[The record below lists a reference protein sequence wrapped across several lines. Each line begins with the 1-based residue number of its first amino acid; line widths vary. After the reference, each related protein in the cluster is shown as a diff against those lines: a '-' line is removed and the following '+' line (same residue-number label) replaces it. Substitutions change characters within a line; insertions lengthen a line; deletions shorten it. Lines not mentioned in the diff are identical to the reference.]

1 MNEIMNTDVKNTLG
15 NYPDWA
21 QNKLLFI
28 RELIL
33 EVASEI
39 NGTPEVEETLK
50 WGEPSYL
57 TEQGSTIRMDWKKAA
72 PTQYALYFNC
82 NTRLIETF
90 REVFQ
95 DQFKYEG
102 NRAIVFDKE
111 DDIPIRDLKR
121 CIETALTYKERKH
134 LPLLGI

>member
-1 MNEIMNTDVKNTLG
+1 MCR

-21 QNKLLFI
+21 QKKLLFI

-72 PTQYALYFNC
+72 LLNMLCT
-82 NTRLIETF
+82 
-90 REVFQ
+90 
-95 DQFKYEG
+95 
-102 NRAIVFDKE
+102 
-111 DDIPIRDLKR
+111 
-121 CIETALTYKERKH
+121 LTVI
-134 LPLLGI
+134 LV

>member
-1 MNEIMNTDVKNTLG
+1 MNEIMNTDVKNILG

-21 QNKLLFI
+21 QKKLLFI

-72 PTQYALYFNC
+72 PT
-82 NTRLIETF
+82 
-90 REVFQ
+90 
-95 DQFKYEG
+95 
-102 NRAIVFDKE
+102 
-111 DDIPIRDLKR
+111 
-121 CIETALTYKERKH
+121 
-134 LPLLGI
+134 